1 MEILKGFP
9 STSQDDYQLNITAI
23 IKNAARNF
31 GSQSLV
37 VMKPDG
43 AAFSYTYTEAY
54 ERIKRLA
61 NALNKLGIAPGDRI
75 GVLDWNTNRH
85 YELYFG
91 IPGTGAVLLQMN
103 MRLTSQELIYI
114 AKHSGAKLIFV
125 DKSLIHIAEAIS
137 SELKSVIGYV
147 IMTDGKLTDIE
158 TRLEP
163 IYSYEDLLNEA
174 KAEYEWPMID
184 EQSTYAACYT
194 SGTTGKPKG
203 VYYSHRNIYLHTLQ
217 VALSYEFT
225 DRDSLLLLTPMFHAM
240 GWGFPQISALVG
252 ARLALAGRYSLE
264 DFGPIIEL
272 MEKEKVTF
280 VGGATIVFMAM
291 LEYIRN
297 MKKKPDFSGVRFLS
311 GASEPPPSMIKGY
324 YEITGADVYQAW
336 GATETTPFVT
346 INRLRPSLKEKLT
359 EEELWKYKSKHGYVL
374 PGIDLKIVDEVDEE
388 LPHDGE
394 SVGEILVRG
403 PWVAG
408 SYFNAPGTESQF
420 TDDGYWKSGDVGSID
435 PQGYLKMVDRVKDLI
450 KSGGEWIS
458 SVDMENEIMRHPG
471 VLEAT
476 VIGVPHPKWEERP
489 MAFVILKKAFE
500 ENVRKDDIVDHL
512 SKVFSKWQLPDRIE
526 FVDEIP
532 KTSVGKFNKK
542 ILKEKYRDILNEG
555 NY

>member
-1 MEILKGFP
+1 MKILKGFP
-9 STSQDDYQLNITAI
+9 STSQNDYQLNVTSI

-31 GSQSLV
+31 GFQSLV

-43 AAFSYTYTEAY
+43 GTFSYTYTEAY
-54 ERIKRLA
+54 ERIKKLA

-85 YELYFG
+85 YEVYFG

-103 MRLTSQELIYI
+103 MRLTSQDLIYI
-114 AKHSGAKLIFV
+114 AKHSGVKLIFV
-125 DKSLIHIAEAIS
+125 DQSLIHIAEAIS

-147 IMTDGKLTDIE
+147 IMTDGKLTDIK
-158 TRLEP
+158 TKLRP
-163 IYSYEDLLNEA
+163 IYSYEDLLDEV
-174 KAEYEWPMID
+174 KPEYEWPMID
-184 EQSTYAACYT
+184 ERSTYSACYT

-203 VYYSHRNIYLHTLQ
+203 VFYSHRHMYLHSLQ

-225 DRDSLLLLTPMFHAM
+225 DRDSLLLLTPMYHAT
-240 GWGFPQISALVG
+240 GWGFPQVSALVG
-252 ARLALAGRYSLE
+252 ARLVLAGRYSLE

-280 VGGATIVFMAM
+280 VGGATIVCMAM
-291 LEYIRN
+291 LEYIRK

-311 GASEPPPSMIKGY
+311 GASKPPLSMIKGY
-324 YEITGADVYQAW
+324 YEITGADVHQAW

-346 INRLRPSLKEKLT
+346 VNRLKPSLKEKLT
-359 EEELWKYKSKHGYVL
+359 EEEMWEYKSKHGYVL
-374 PGIDLKIVDEVDEE
+374 PGIDLKIVDDVGEE

-403 PWVAG
+403 PWITG
-408 SYFNAPGTESQF
+408 SYFNASDTESQF
-420 TDDGYWKSGDVGSID
+420 TDDGYWKSGDVGSIN
-435 PQGYLKMVDRVKDLI
+435 PEGYLEMVDRVKDLI

-458 SVDMENEIMRHPG
+458 SVNMENEIMRHSG

-476 VIGVPHPKWEERP
+476 VISVPHPKWEERP
-489 MAFVILKKAFE
+489 MAFVVLREAFE
-500 ENVRKDDIVDHL
+500 GNVTKDDIIDHL

-526 FVDEIP
+526 FVNEIP

-542 ILKEKYRDILNEG
+542 ILREKYKDF
-555 NY
+555 YK

>member
-1 MEILKGFP
+1 MKILKGFP
-9 STSQDDYQLNITAI
+9 STSQNDYQLNVTSI

-43 AAFSYTYTEAY
+43 GTFSYTYMEAY

-61 NALNKLGIAPGDRI
+61 NALNKLGIEPGDRI
-75 GVLDWNTNRH
+75 GVLGWNTNRH

-91 IPGTGAVLLQMN
+91 IPGTGAVLLLMN
-103 MRLTSQELIYI
+103 MRLKPEELIYI
-114 AKHSGAKLIFV
+114 ANHSGAKLIFV
-125 DKSLIHIAEAIS
+125 DESLIQVAEAIS
-137 SELKSVIGYV
+137 SEVESILGYV
-147 IMTDGKLTDIE
+147 IMTDGKLTDIK
-158 TRLEP
+158 TKLRP
-163 IYSYEDLLNEA
+163 IYSYEDLLDEA
-174 KAEYEWPMID
+174 KPEYEWPMID
-184 EQSTYAACYT
+184 ERSAYAACYT

-203 VYYSHRNIYLHTLQ
+203 VFYSHRNIYLHSLQ
-217 VALSYEFT
+217 VGLSSEFT

-252 ARLALAGRYSLE
+252 ARLLLAGRYSLE

-280 VGGATIVFMAM
+280 VGAATMVFMSM

-297 MKKKPDFSGVRFLS
+297 MKEKPDFSGVRFLS
-311 GASEPPPSMIKGY
+311 GASEPPLSMIKGY
-324 YEITGADVYQAW
+324 YEITGADVYQGW

-346 INRLRPSLKEKLT
+346 VNRLKPSLKEKLT
-359 EEELWKYKSKHGYVL
+359 EEEKWGLKSKHGYVL
-374 PGIDLKIVDEVDEE
+374 PGLDLKIVDELGKE
-388 LPHDGE
+388 LPHDGK

-403 PWVAG
+403 PWITG
-408 SYFNAPGTESQF
+408 SYYNAPGSESQF

-435 PQGYLKMVDRVKDLI
+435 PEGYMKMVDRIKDLI

-489 MAFVILKKAFE
+489 MAFVILKEAFE
-500 ENVRKDDIVDHL
+500 ENVTKDDIIDHL
-512 SKVFSKWQLPDRIE
+512 SKVFAKWQLPDRIE

-542 ILKEKYRDILNEG
+542 ILKEKYKDI
-555 NY
+555 YK